1 MDKSGHKKSLLRK
14 MLEGKQKKK
23 SLSAPNGILSCSL
36 VEAEEKYDLTSIL
49 FCHN

>member
-23 SLSAPNGILSCSL
+23 SLSALMVYYL
-36 VEAEEKYDLTSIL
+36 VA
-49 FCHN
+49 